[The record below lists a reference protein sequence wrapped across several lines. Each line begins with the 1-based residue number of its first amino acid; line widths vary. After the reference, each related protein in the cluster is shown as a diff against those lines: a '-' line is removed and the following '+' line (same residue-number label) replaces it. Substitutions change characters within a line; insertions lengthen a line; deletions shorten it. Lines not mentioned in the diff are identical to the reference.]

1 MSSPAATT
9 LQFDQLL
16 KLDADSKSAFVLCTN
31 PEQACRAV
39 VVLNRRQW
47 TEADVRLALED
58 SETSREQVH
67 ANDKFSKFVLQ
78 IPVAANPVEMT
89 VICPANDV
97 DVAKYSEQRR
107 SLVRETPAVYASV
120 TLPFVQALPDAQT
133 AWVRAI
139 LSKEQEADK
148 ILYEDDFCML
158 LPDSKWT
165 DLADTRSMH
174 TLAVLKDTSVL
185 SVRDLT
191 GAHLQPLR
199 TLRTGVY
206 AELVRRYNVPPDQV
220 RAYVHYLPSF
230 WMAHIHFVAL
240 TCPRLGMS
248 TCTGKAIL
256 LDDVIDALERDGSHF
271 QTTNITYVV
280 GEQDGLYPRLL
291 QAGVLPGPCVDGVV
305 G

>member
-1 MSSPAATT
+1 MSAPAATA
-9 LQFDQLL
+9 LQFDRLL
-16 KLDADSKSAFVLCTN
+16 HLDADSKSAFVLCTA

-39 VVLNRRQW
+39 VVLSRRQW
-47 TEADVRLALED
+47 TEDDVRVALED
-58 SETSREQVH
+58 SETRREQVH
-67 ANDKFSKFVLQ
+67 GNDKFSKFVLQ
-78 IPVAANPVEMT
+78 VPVQANPVEMM

-107 SLVRETPAVYASV
+107 SLIRETPSVYASV
-120 TLPFVQALPDAQT
+120 TLPFVQALPEAQT

-158 LPDSKWT
+158 LPDAKWT
-165 DLADTRSMH
+165 DVHDLRSMH
-174 TLAVLKDTSVL
+174 TLALLKDTSVR

-191 GAHLQPLR
+191 GAHLQPLKQ
-199 TLRTGVY
+199 LRAGVY
-206 AELVRRYNVPPDQV
+206 AELLRRYNLCPDQV

-230 WMAHIHFVAL
+230 WMAHIHFAAL

-256 LDDVIDALERDGSHF
+256 LDDIIDALERDADHF
-271 QTTNITYVV
+271 QTSSITYVV
-280 GEQDGLYPRLL
+280 GERDDLYARLV
-291 QAGVLPGPCVDGVV
+291 QAGVLVSKAV
-305 G
+305 